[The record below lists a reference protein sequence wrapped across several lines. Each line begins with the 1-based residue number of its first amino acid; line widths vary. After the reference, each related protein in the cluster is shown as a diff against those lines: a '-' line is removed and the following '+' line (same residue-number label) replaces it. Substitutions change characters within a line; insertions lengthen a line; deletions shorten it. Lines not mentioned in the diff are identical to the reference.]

1 MSSTYVYQIKG
12 ILEKPNKEIGGFR
25 VAVCSADILQAVD
38 VPADI
43 FDKEI
48 LAYFKYRL
56 AVNNYLD
63 IRKVPDKI
71 HNDLRKPLNEWLDY
85 WVCYGDRS

>member
-1 MSSTYVYQIKG
+1 VSNLYGYQIKG
-12 ILEKPNKEIGGFR
+12 GLEKPNKEIGGFR
-25 VAVCSADILQAVD
+25 VAVCSSDILQLVD

-43 FDKEI
+43 FKPEL

-63 IRKVPDKI
+63 VRKIPDNI
-71 HNDLRKPLNEWLDY
+71 ANQLRTPMNEWLDY
-85 WVCYGDRS
+85 WVCHGNSE